1 MQEGEVSE
9 QKDEQ
14 RRWAVTVSY
23 TTEATYYVDAEDEDE
38 AEEKALDECCEEC
51 CEGDAEVVRVHQI
64 AGPKPAPPAPLV
76 GTLTL
81 LDGRTLT
88 LPCTEIRGWFR
99 LDGGAGDWWSNGYVA
114 VRASSV
120 EGRVE
125 SDGKPHDVS
134 RILPKSAEIGQ
145 PVSASTKIAL
155 GDKEYVDAIGAPGDL
170 LLVRVDAVYWP
181 LICDPAVGLEPRI
194 VAPDQ
199 PVYGVR
205 GGEIVAVAMPVRR

>member
-1 MQEGEVSE
+1 MQEGDVSAE
-9 QKDEQ
+9 QTEQ

-23 TTEATYYVDAEDEDE
+23 TTEETYYVDAEDEDE
-38 AEEKALDECCEEC
+38 AEEKALDECDSY
-51 CEGDAEVVRVHQI
+51 DADVREVKHI

-76 GTLTL
+76 GALTL

-145 PVSASTKIAL
+145 PVGASTKIIKDD
-155 GDKEYVDAIGAPGDL
+155 GKEYFDAIGRPDDL
-170 LLVRVDAVYWP
+170 LLVRVDAVFWP
-181 LICDPAVGLEPRI
+181 LVCDPSVGLEPRI
-194 VAPDQ
+194 SASDQ
-199 PVYGVR
+199 PVYGIR
-205 GGEIVAVAMPVRR
+205 SGEIVSVVMPVRQW